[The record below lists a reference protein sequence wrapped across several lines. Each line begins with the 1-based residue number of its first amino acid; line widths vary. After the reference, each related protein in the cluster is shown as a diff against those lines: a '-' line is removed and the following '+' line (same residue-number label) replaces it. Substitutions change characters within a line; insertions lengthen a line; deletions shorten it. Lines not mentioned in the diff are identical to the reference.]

1 MPLAAKLWISTGLFS
16 STFIVV
22 KGVVANQKIKQEPIS
37 EVLKDLVE
45 VPKYSQELGFVH
57 QVEKDLRRVF
67 NSLPTD
73 NGLVIFIDDLDR
85 CSPSKV
91 ANVLEAVNLFLAG
104 DFPDCCFV
112 LGMDAEM
119 VAAALQ
125 FAHRDMTANL
135 PSDARIPIGWRFMDK
150 FVQLPFVIP
159 QVDGAMQQ
167 VFINHL
173 TGNSADQELEQVAG
187 LRESAANLKE
197 LRVILRMGVFGQQRS
212 FIEQPAQSN
221 WLARQMIVSA
231 FVMRV
236 RDF

>member
-1 MPLAAKLWISTGLFS
+1 
-16 STFIVV
+16 
-22 KGVVANQKIKQEPIS
+22 
-37 EVLKDLVE
+37 
-45 VPKYSQELGFVH
+45 
-57 QVEKDLRRVF
+57 
-67 NSLPTD
+67 
-73 NGLVIFIDDLDR
+73 
-85 CSPSKV
+85 
-91 ANVLEAVNLFLAG
+91 
-104 DFPDCCFV
+104 
-112 LGMDAEM
+112 
-119 VAAALQ
+119 
-125 FAHRDMTANL
+125 
-135 PSDARIPIGWRFMDK
+135 MDK